1 MERKNILITGS
12 SRGIG
17 RACALA
23 FAKNGWYV
31 FINCRSSLDQLKETE
46 SMILASGGA
55 CTMLPGDAG
64 NPDDVRAMFDKI
76 SSLCGGLDVLVNNA
90 GINTIAPLD
99 ALGDG
104 VLDEMLQVNLKAPLQ
119 IVRALGG
126 RIGGSR
132 TGRIVNLSSIW
143 AFVSKEGRCGY
154 TAAKAAVRG
163 VTQTLALELAPR
175 NILVNAVAPGF
186 VDTEL
191 TRRNNTPEQIA
202 ALAETIPLARLA
214 APEEIAEL
222 IGFLASERNTYI
234 TGQTL
239 VIDGGY
245 TCR

>member
-1 MERKNILITGS
+1 MMDTNRKTALITGA

-17 RACALA
+17 RAAAEWFRRAGYDVLTPARSEMDLA
-23 FAKNGWYV
+23 DPASIAAW
-31 FINCRSSLDQLKETE
+31 CRSAER
-46 SMILASGGA
+46 
-55 CTMLPGDAG
+55 
-64 NPDDVRAMFDKI
+64 V
-76 SSLCGGLDVLVNNA
+76 DVLVNNA

-119 IVRALGG
+119 IVRALRG
-126 RIGGSR
+126 RISGSR

>member
-1 MERKNILITGS
+1 MMDTNRKPALITGA

-17 RACALA
+17 RAAAEWFRRAGYDVLTPARSEMDLA
-23 FAKNGWYV
+23 DPASIAAW
-31 FINCRSSLDQLKETE
+31 CRSAER
-46 SMILASGGA
+46 
-55 CTMLPGDAG
+55 
-64 NPDDVRAMFDKI
+64 V
-76 SSLCGGLDVLVNNA
+76 DVLVNNA

-175 NILVNAVAPGF
+175 TILVNAVAPGF

>member
-1 MERKNILITGS
+1 MLS
-12 SRGIG
+12 DLG
-17 RACALA
+17 RAAAEWFRRAGYDVLTPARSEMDLA
-23 FAKNGWYV
+23 DPASIAAW
-31 FINCRSSLDQLKETE
+31 CRSAER
-46 SMILASGGA
+46 
-55 CTMLPGDAG
+55 
-64 NPDDVRAMFDKI
+64 V
-76 SSLCGGLDVLVNNA
+76 DVLVNNA

>member
-1 MERKNILITGS
+1 MMDTNRKTALITGA

-17 RACALA
+17 RAAAEWFRRAGYDVLTPARSEMDLA
-23 FAKNGWYV
+23 DPASIAAW
-31 FINCRSSLDQLKETE
+31 CRSAER
-46 SMILASGGA
+46 
-55 CTMLPGDAG
+55 
-64 NPDDVRAMFDKI
+64 V
-76 SSLCGGLDVLVNNA
+76 DVLVNNA
-90 GINTIAPLD
+90 GINTIAQLD

>member
-1 MERKNILITGS
+1 MMDTNRKTALITGA

-17 RACALA
+17 RAAAEWFRRAGYDVLTPARSEMDLA
-23 FAKNGWYV
+23 DPASIAAW
-31 FINCRSSLDQLKETE
+31 CRSAER
-46 SMILASGGA
+46 
-55 CTMLPGDAG
+55 
-64 NPDDVRAMFDKI
+64 V
-76 SSLCGGLDVLVNNA
+76 DVLVNNA

-191 TRRNNTPEQIA
+191 TWRNNTPEQIA

>member
-1 MERKNILITGS
+1 MMDTNRKTVLITGA

-17 RACALA
+17 RAAAEWFRRAGYDVLTPARSEMDLA
-23 FAKNGWYV
+23 DPASIAAW
-31 FINCRSSLDQLKETE
+31 CRSAER
-46 SMILASGGA
+46 
-55 CTMLPGDAG
+55 
-64 NPDDVRAMFDKI
+64 V
-76 SSLCGGLDVLVNNA
+76 DVLVNNA

>member
-1 MERKNILITGS
+1 MMDTNRKTALITGA
-12 SRGIG
+12 SRGLG
-17 RACALA
+17 RAAAEWFRRAGYDVLTPTRSEMDLA
-23 FAKNGWYV
+23 DPASIAAW
-31 FINCRSSLDQLKETE
+31 CRSAER
-46 SMILASGGA
+46 
-55 CTMLPGDAG
+55 
-64 NPDDVRAMFDKI
+64 V
-76 SSLCGGLDVLVNNA
+76 DVLVNNA

-222 IGFLASERNTYI
+222 IGILASERNTYI

>member
-1 MERKNILITGS
+1 MMDTNRKTALITGA

-17 RACALA
+17 RAAAEWFRRAGYDVLTPARSEMDLA
-23 FAKNGWYV
+23 DPASIAAW
-31 FINCRSSLDQLKETE
+31 CRSAER
-46 SMILASGGA
+46 
-55 CTMLPGDAG
+55 
-64 NPDDVRAMFDKI
+64 V
-76 SSLCGGLDVLVNNA
+76 DVLVNNA

-175 NILVNAVAPGF
+175 NILVNAVAPGC

>member
-1 MERKNILITGS
+1 MMDTNRKTALITGA

-17 RACALA
+17 RAAAEWFRRACYDVLTPARSEMDLA
-23 FAKNGWYV
+23 DPASIAAW
-31 FINCRSSLDQLKETE
+31 CRSAER
-46 SMILASGGA
+46 
-55 CTMLPGDAG
+55 
-64 NPDDVRAMFDKI
+64 V
-76 SSLCGGLDVLVNNA
+76 DVLVNNA

-132 TGRIVNLSSIW
+132 TGRIVHLSSIW

>member
-1 MERKNILITGS
+1 MDTNRKTALITGA

-17 RACALA
+17 RAAAEWFRRAGYDVLTPALSEMDLA
-23 FAKNGWYV
+23 DPASIAAW
-31 FINCRSSLDQLKETE
+31 CRSAER
-46 SMILASGGA
+46 
-55 CTMLPGDAG
+55 
-64 NPDDVRAMFDKI
+64 V
-76 SSLCGGLDVLVNNA
+76 DVLVNNA

>member
-1 MERKNILITGS
+1 MMDTNRKTALITGA

-17 RACALA
+17 RAAAEWFRRAGYDVLTPARSEMDLA
-23 FAKNGWYV
+23 DPASIAAW
-31 FINCRSSLDQLKETE
+31 CRSAER
-46 SMILASGGA
+46 
-55 CTMLPGDAG
+55 
-64 NPDDVRAMFDKI
+64 V
-76 SSLCGGLDVLVNNA
+76 DVLVNNA

-119 IVRALGG
+119 IVRARGG

>member
-1 MERKNILITGS
+1 MMDTERKTAVIRGA

-17 RACALA
+17 RAAAEWFRRAGYDVLTPARSEMDLA
-23 FAKNGWYV
+23 DPASIAAW
-31 FINCRSSLDQLKETE
+31 CRSAER
-46 SMILASGGA
+46 
-55 CTMLPGDAG
+55 
-64 NPDDVRAMFDKI
+64 V
-76 SSLCGGLDVLVNNA
+76 DVLVNNA